1 MLVDS
6 IFLDKWTLIV
16 LGLLDV
22 INSFM
27 NPLVVYP
34 LEALL
39 CRGVD
44 VTPLIFMKDC
54 IFNSGGIVFPNLVVI
69 NLGQVLI
76 IV

>member
-39 CRGVD
+39 CSGVD
-44 VTPLIFMKDC
+44 VAPLTFMKDC
-54 IFNSGGIVFPNLVVI
+54 IFNGGGIVFPNLVLI